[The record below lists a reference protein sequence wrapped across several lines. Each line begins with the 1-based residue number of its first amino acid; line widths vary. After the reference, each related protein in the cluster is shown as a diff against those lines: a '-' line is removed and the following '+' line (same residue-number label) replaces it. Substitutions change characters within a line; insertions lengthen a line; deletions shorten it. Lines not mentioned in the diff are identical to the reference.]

1 MANLSDVKRY
11 LSGGGSNTS
20 PAASLG
26 GAISSSRI
34 LNQTVT
40 RASSLITGVTIDDAF
55 GNPLGT
61 GTLSF
66 SAATKTITW
75 TPPTASIGTAVD
87 ISVSGSY
94 SIQGA
99 SNGGAVAITVVAS
112 SLPSSNVSDSVI
124 ITARANAL
132 WDDVTKQ
139 QSNDGRVEYRCEYLK
154 NTHATDSMVDFN
166 VWIAANAVGQD
177 SVAIGLDPAGIAG
190 TAVTIANETTAPVGV
205 TFSSPTSGSPLAVGT
220 LDAGE
225 YQAVWIR
232 RTVPAGVTVAT
243 PADGYQLG
251 ISCKV

>member
-34 LNQTVT
+34 LNQTASRVT
-40 RASSLITGVTIDDAF
+40 SLITGVTINDAF

-61 GTLSF
+61 GTLTF
-66 SAATKTITW
+66 SASTKTITW
-75 TPPTASIGTAVD
+75 TPPTSSIGTAVD

-99 SNGGAVAITVVAS
+99 NNGGVLAITVVAS
-112 SLPSSNVSDSVI
+112 SLPGSNISDSVI
-124 ITARANAL
+124 ITALPNAL
-132 WDDVTKQ
+132 WADVSKQ
-139 QSNDGRVEYRCEYLK
+139 QSNSGVVQYRCEYIK
-154 NTHATDSMVDFN
+154 NTHSADTMVDFK
-166 VWIAANAVGQD
+166 VWIAANATGQD

-205 TFSSPTSGSPLAVGT
+205 VFSAPSAAAPLTVGD
-220 LDAGE
+220 LDFGE
-225 YQAVWIR
+225 YIAVWIR